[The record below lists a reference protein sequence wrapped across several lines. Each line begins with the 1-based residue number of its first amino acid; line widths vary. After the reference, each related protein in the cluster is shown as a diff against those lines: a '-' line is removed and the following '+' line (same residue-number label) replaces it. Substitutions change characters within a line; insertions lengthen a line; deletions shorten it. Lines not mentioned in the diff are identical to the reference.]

1 MRFPQP
7 KSPCG
12 HAACPAACELVAT
25 VMLGCLDKGR
35 FLFRKPLLLPQVASY
50 PFTTL
55 RPQLGTVVF
64 SDGRA
69 LTVADIPGLI
79 EGAHANRCAEA
90 SSLQRCMMA
99 VPLHPCSC

>member
-1 MRFPQP
+1 VSWCRSYNLGRSNTGRFPYR
-7 KSPCG
+7 SP
-12 HAACPAACELVAT
+12 
-25 VMLGCLDKGR
+25 
-35 FLFRKPLLLPQVASY
+35 PLLLQVASY

-90 SSLQRCMMA
+90 SSLRRCVMA

>member
-1 MRFPQP
+1 MSQH
-7 KSPCG
+7 CG
-12 HAACPAACELVAT
+12 VCCAKPPLPA
-25 VMLGCLDKGR
+25 
-35 FLFRKPLLLPQVASY
+35 QVASY

-79 EGAHANRCAEA
+79 EGAHANRFVGALRQQCNT
-90 SSLQRCMMA
+90 A
-99 VPLHPCSC
+99 VPVRCAAADVVRSSA